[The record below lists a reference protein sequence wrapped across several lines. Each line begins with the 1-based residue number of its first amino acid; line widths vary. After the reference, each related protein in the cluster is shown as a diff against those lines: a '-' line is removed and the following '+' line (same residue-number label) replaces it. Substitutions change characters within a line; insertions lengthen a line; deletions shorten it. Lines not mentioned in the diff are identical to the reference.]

1 MNSAVHACLR
11 SVTNETT
18 LYCWFSYS
26 RLSLENNS
34 ERSTR
39 RWYEVALFYRTLAL
53 AVPFFTPLKL
63 TELVD
68 FSAVGDLVIFG
79 AVSDEFGGSPASSF
93 CDE

>member
-1 MNSAVHACLR
+1 MNSAAHACLR
-11 SVTNETT
+11 SVTNETM

-39 RWYEVALFYRTLAL
+39 RWYEVALYRTLAL

-68 FSAVGDLVIFG
+68 FSAVGDSVRIG
-79 AVSDEFGGSPASSF
+79 AAFETFCDSPASSF